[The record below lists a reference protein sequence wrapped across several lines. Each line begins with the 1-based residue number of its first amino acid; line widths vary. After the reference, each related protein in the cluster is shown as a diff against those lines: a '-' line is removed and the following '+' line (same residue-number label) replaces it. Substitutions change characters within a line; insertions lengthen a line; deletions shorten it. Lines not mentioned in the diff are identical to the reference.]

1 MSMESIIEVLLRYNV
16 NAPRYTSYPP
26 ANFFDEVKEDTPIES
41 IWRDSNALFPE
52 ALSFYFHVPF
62 CNKRCYFCG
71 CTSEN
76 LKEESYVEAY
86 FAALYSEMDKKLEW
100 ISKERKV
107 HQIHFGGG
115 TPTSVP
121 TVYLKSVIDRLKEQ
135 FEFTDFVEVAIE
147 CNPATV
153 TEELLLELREAGF
166 NRVSYGIQD
175 FNLKVLKKIGREPS
189 LLPVPYLVDFSKKIG
204 FKSVNLDLI
213 YGLPGQNQEVFLDSV
228 HKTIEAN
235 PERVALFSYAHVPWV
250 RPEQKVLDSYVIPSA
265 RDKMRFF
272 LNARAIFM
280 EAGYLEVGMDH
291 FVKPSDSLGIA
302 AKTGSLHRNF
312 QGYCTRETTGQV
324 YAFGSSAISQLDNAY
339 LQNTK
344 NTSEYIRTV
353 RLGLKTEIKVH
364 ELSVTEKMYRDMI
377 ERLMCN
383 HSLKVS
389 AKEKKLLG
397 NKWGVLCALAKD
409 ELVEVL
415 SDHEIVATEL
425 GRLVIRFVASKMD
438 PLLDSGA
445 NNEGVFSKTI

>member
-1 MSMESIIEVLLRYNV
+1 
-16 NAPRYTSYPP
+16 
-26 ANFFDEVKEDTPIES
+26 
-41 IWRDSNALFPE
+41 
-52 ALSFYFHVPF
+52 
-62 CNKRCYFCG
+62 
-71 CTSEN
+71 
-76 LKEESYVEAY
+76 
-86 FAALYSEMDKKLEW
+86 
-100 ISKERKV
+100 
-107 HQIHFGGG
+107 
-115 TPTSVP
+115 
-121 TVYLKSVIDRLKEQ
+121 
-135 FEFTDFVEVAIE
+135 
-147 CNPATV
+147 
-153 TEELLLELREAGF
+153 
-166 NRVSYGIQD
+166 
-175 FNLKVLKKIGREPS
+175 
-189 LLPVPYLVDFSKKIG
+189 
-204 FKSVNLDLI
+204 
-213 YGLPGQNQEVFLDSV
+213 
-228 HKTIEAN
+228 
-235 PERVALFSYAHVPWV
+235 
-250 RPEQKVLDSYVIPSA
+250 
-265 RDKMRFF
+265 
-272 LNARAIFM
+272 
-280 EAGYLEVGMDH
+280 
-291 FVKPSDSLGIA
+291 LGIA

-389 AKEKKLLG
+389 AKEKELLG